1 MQSEENHT
9 PKQCLEATGRYF
21 THVTSRDVPWE
32 ILNHGGL
39 SPERGL
45 PKEAAF
51 LCFGHSHTL
60 NEKTSPKNT
69 KVG

>member
-9 PKQCLEATGRYF
+9 PKQFLEATGRYF

-39 SPERGL
+39 SPEICQKKL
-45 PKEAAF
+45 LFCVLDTHIE
-51 LCFGHSHTL
+51 
-60 NEKTSPKNT
+60 
-69 KVG
+69 

>member
-9 PKQCLEATGRYF
+9 PKQFLEATGRYF

-45 PKEAAF
+45 PKAGYATDMTDKELLDTF
-51 LCFGHSHTL
+51 PCIELM
-60 NEKTSPKNT
+60 
-69 KVG
+69 